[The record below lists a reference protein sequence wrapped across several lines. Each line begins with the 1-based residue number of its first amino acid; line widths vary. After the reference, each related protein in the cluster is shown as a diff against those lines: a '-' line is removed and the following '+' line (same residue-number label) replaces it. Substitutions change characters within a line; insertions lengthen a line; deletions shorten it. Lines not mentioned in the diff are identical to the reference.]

1 MAEFEIRPQE
11 AATLHDLAARV
22 GTPFYVYDA
31 ALVRARYRALT
42 EALPGTQFFYSLKA
56 NPNLSLVGLLVAEG
70 AGAEVSSRL
79 ELETAVAAGAPAGR
93 ILMVGPGKA
102 EEDLARA
109 VSLGIKAIVVESLA
123 ELDQIDRIAGRAGC
137 RQPVALRI
145 NPSFT
150 VSGARLNMS
159 GRPTQFGIDESNLE
173 AALRR
178 VAACAHL
185 RLVGLHVYMGTRIL
199 AHETI
204 VENTR
209 GILDLAARMTEALPE
224 PLEFVDIGGGY
235 GVPYYEDESPLDLA
249 ALGAAMRPLM
259 SGFCD
264 LHPETRIAVELGR
277 YMVAEAG
284 RFVTAVRQ
292 VKTSKGAQFA
302 VCDGGSNLHSAAA
315 GQGFMRRNFPVSL
328 VPNPAGPSK
337 PDDISPW
344 SLTGPLCTPMDVI
357 AKDVPLAA
365 PAPGDLICIHQ
376 SGAYGATASPVNFLG
391 FGAPAEIMIDGE
403 TATLVRERAELQAF
417 LDEQIPRQIPC
428 QIRAQAE
435 TPAALQ
441 PALPAPF
448 DHPVLARVEALRPL
462 FETTGAKLA
471 DDPEAW
477 RDLWA
482 DPMARAL
489 TMIGVPEAYNGF
501 PLSESGLGITHC
513 PHDLHVA
520 IVERLARFDA
530 GSILALQG
538 PSLAGGALD
547 AVGTPEQ
554 KERFFAAYRHG
565 PQGTFFAVTEPEVGS
580 DASAGTTVLHPIGTD
595 YVLRGSKMLIG
606 NAARAQIGIVF
617 ATFAE
622 TGRRALVLIEP
633 EKLRAHLEITR
644 LPTSG
649 MSGADLCRLEL
660 RDVPV
665 TEADLV
671 AAQSERPTLRDG
683 FMAINGVF
691 ERYRPVV
698 AALALGNARGMLE
711 RLERHGQASAFG
723 DAYRSHAALIAALAE
738 VCASAMRGQ
747 PKSHRIS
754 EIKYQAVAFSDA
766 LVARIAREAPAA
778 MLTDPLL
785 RRKMRDA
792 KGFEYMEGTS
802 NIHVLNAFR
811 AYVAE
816 VPA

>member
-1 MAEFEIRPQE
+1 MAEFEIQPHE
-11 AATLHDLAARV
+11 AATLYDLAERV

-42 EALPGTQFFYSLKA
+42 GALPETQFFYSLKA

-79 ELETAVAAGAPAGR
+79 ELETAVAAGTPVER

-102 EEDLARA
+102 EEDLERA

-123 ELDQIDRIAGRAGC
+123 ELEQIDRLAAKTGR

-145 NPSFT
+145 NPSFK

-159 GRPTQFGIDESNLE
+159 GRPTQFGIDETDLE
-173 AALRR
+173 AALQR
-178 VAACAHL
+178 VADCAHL
-185 RLVGLHVYMGTRIL
+185 RLAGLHVYMGTRIL

-204 VENTR
+204 VDNTR
-209 GILDLAARMTEALPE
+209 GILDLAARITQTLPE
-224 PLEFVDIGGGY
+224 PMEFVDIGGGY

-249 ALGAAMRPLM
+249 ALGGAMRPLLAD
-259 SGFCD
+259 FRNC
-264 LHPETRIAVELGR
+264 HPQTKIAVELGR

-292 VKTSKGAQFA
+292 VKTNKGAQFA

-328 VPNPAGPSK
+328 VQNPAEHR
-337 PDDISPW
+337 PDAQTTAW
-344 SLTGPLCTPMDVI
+344 SITGPLCTPMDVI
-357 AKDVPLAA
+357 AKDVPMAE
-365 PAPGDLICIHQ
+365 PMPGDLICIHQ

-391 FGAPAEIMIDGE
+391 FGAPAEIMVDEGH
-403 TATLVRERAELQAF
+403 ATLVRERAQVQAF
-417 LDEQIPRQIPC
+417 LDEQAPRQIACDTKRP
-428 QIRAQAE
+428 E
-435 TPAALQ
+435 TAF
-441 PALPAPF
+441 PAPF
-448 DHPVLARVEALRPL
+448 DHPVLARLEAVRPL
-462 FETTGAKLA
+462 FEKTGAKLA
-471 DDPEAW
+471 EDPDAW

-482 DPMARAL
+482 DPMVQAL
-489 TMIGVPEAYNGF
+489 TMIGVPEAFNGF
-501 PLSESGLGITHC
+501 PLSKSGLGISHC

-520 IVERLARFDA
+520 IVERMARFDA

-547 AVGTPEQ
+547 AAGTPEQ

-580 DASAGTTVLHPIGTD
+580 DASAGTTVLHQTETG
-595 YVLRGSKMLIG
+595 YVLNGSKMLIG
-606 NAARAQIGIVF
+606 NVARAQIGIVF
-617 ATFAE
+617 AKFAE
-622 TGRRALVLIEP
+622 TGRRALVLLEP
-633 EKLRAHLEITR
+633 QKLHAHLEITR
-644 LPTSG
+644 LPTTG
-649 MSGADLCRLEL
+649 MSGADLCRLDL

-665 TEADLV
+665 AQVDLV

-711 RLERHGQASAFG
+711 RLERHGQASAFA
-723 DAYRSHAALIAALAE
+723 DAFRSHAALIAALAD
-738 VCASAMRGQ
+738 VCAEAMRGQ

-766 LVARIAREAPAA
+766 LVARIAREAPAV
-778 MLTDPLL
+778 MLTDALL

-802 NIHVLNAFR
+802 NIHALNAFR
-811 AYVAE
+811 TYVAE

>member
-1 MAEFEIRPQE
+1 MMAEFEIMPQE
-11 AATLHDLAARV
+11 AAQLHGLAERV

-42 EALPGTQFFYSLKA
+42 RSLPDAGFFYSLKA
-56 NPNLSLVGLLVAEG
+56 NPNLSLVGLLVAQG

-79 ELETAVAAGAPAGR
+79 ELETAVAAGAPAER

-102 EEDLARA
+102 EADLERA

-123 ELDQIDRIAGRAGC
+123 ELDQIDRIAAKTGRC
-137 RQPVALRI
+137 QPIALRI
-145 NPSFT
+145 NPNFK

-159 GRPTQFGIDESNLE
+159 GRPTQFGIDETAMES
-173 AALRR
+173 ALAR
-178 VAACAHL
+178 VAALDHL
-185 RLVGLHVYMGTRIL
+185 RLAGLHVYMGTRIL

-209 GILDLAARMTEALPE
+209 GILELAARVAQTLPE
-224 PLEFVDIGGGY
+224 PMAFIDIGGGY
-235 GVPYYEDESPLDLA
+235 GVPYYEDETPLDLA
-249 ALGAAMRPLM
+249 ALGEAMRPLLR
-259 SGFCD
+259 GFCKT
-264 LHPETRIAVELGR
+264 HPETAIAIELGR

-284 RFVTAVRQ
+284 RFITSVRQ
-292 VKTSKGAQFA
+292 VKASKGENFA

-328 VPNPAGPSK
+328 VPHPARQSSAAEA
-337 PDDISPW
+337 SPW
-344 SLTGPLCTPMDVI
+344 SVTGPLCTPMDVI
-357 AKDVPLAA
+357 AKDVSLAT

-391 FGAPAEIMIDGE
+391 FGAPAEIMIDEG
-403 TATLVRERAELQAF
+403 TATVVRERAQVQAF
-417 LDEQIPRQIPC
+417 LDEQMPRQISM
-428 QIRAQAE
+428 R
-435 TPAALQ
+435 PAVTEA
-441 PALPAPF
+441 ALPAPF
-448 DHPVLARVEALRPL
+448 DHPALERLEAVRPL
-462 FETTGAKLA
+462 FETTGGKLA
-471 DDPEAW
+471 QDPDAW

-482 DPMARAL
+482 DPMVRAL
-489 TMIGVPEAYNGF
+489 TMIGVPAEYNGF
-501 PLSESGLGITHC
+501 PLTESGLGLEHC

-520 IVERLARFDA
+520 LVERLARFDA

-547 AVGTPEQ
+547 AVGSPAQ
-554 KERFFAAYRHG
+554 KERFFGAYRSG

-580 DASAGTTVLHPIGTD
+580 DASAGSAVLRLTD
-595 YVLRGSKMLIG
+595 TGYVLSGSKMLIG
-606 NAARAQIGIVF
+606 NVARAQIGIVF
-617 ATFAE
+617 AKFE
-622 TGRRALVLIEP
+622 DSGRRALVLIEP
-633 EKLRAHLEITR
+633 DRVRAHLTITR
-644 LPTSG
+644 LPTTG
-649 MSGADLCRLEL
+649 MSGADLCRIDM

-665 TEADLV
+665 AQEDLV
-671 AAQSERPTLRDG
+671 AAQSERPSLRDG

-711 RLERHGQASAFG
+711 RLARHGQANAF
-723 DAYRSHAALIAALAE
+723 ASEFRSHAALIAALAD
-738 VCASAMRGQ
+738 VCADGMRGQ
-747 PKSHRIS
+747 AKGHRIS

-766 LVARIAREAPAA
+766 LVARIPRDAPAV

-802 NIHVLNAFR
+802 NIHVLNAYR
-811 AYVAE
+811 AYVAG
-816 VPA
+816 VAS